1 VSGSLGRRYAQ
12 AVIDLARE
20 RGALASVGE
29 ELARAAAIF
38 SQDDLKGLVLNP
50 GIDAGARRNI
60 VAQVVERLELSPTVG
75 DLIRLLAARDRLA
88 VLQDVARA
96 YERLVDRELGR
107 ARVTIRSAA
116 PLEPEELTAL
126 EALAK
131 RLTGASLIVLSTKV
145 DPELIGGVTLAVG
158 GTVYDGSVK
167 TQLER
172 LADKMV
178 RAGA

>member
-1 VSGSLGRRYAQ
+1 MSGSLGRRYAQ

-20 RGALASVGE
+20 RGALAAVGE

-88 VLQDVARA
+88 VLPDVARA

-107 ARVTIRSAA
+107 ARVTIHSATQ
-116 PLEPEELTAL
+116 LELEQLTAL

>member
-1 VSGSLGRRYAQ
+1 MTGGLGRRYAK
-12 AVIDLARE
+12 AVIDLARG

-29 ELARAAAIF
+29 ELSRAAATF
-38 SQDDLKGLVLNP
+38 AQDDLKGLVLNP
-50 GIDAGARRNI
+50 GIAAAARRNI
-60 VAQVVERLELSPTVG
+60 VGQVVERLGLSPIVG
-75 DLIRLLAARDRLA
+75 DLIRLLAERDRLA
-88 VLQDVARA
+88 VLPDIARA

-107 ARVTIRSAA
+107 ARVTVRSAA
-116 PLEPEELTAL
+116 QLEPEQLTAL

-131 RLTGASLIVLSTKV
+131 RLTGASLVVVSTKV

>member
-1 VSGSLGRRYAQ
+1 VTGSLGRRYAK

-29 ELARAAAIF
+29 ELSRAAATF
-38 SQDDLKGLVLNP
+38 AQDDLKSLVLNP
-50 GIDAGARRNI
+50 GIGAAARRNI
-60 VAQVVERLELSPTVG
+60 VGQIVERLELSPIVG
-75 DLIRLLAARDRLA
+75 DLVRLLAARDRLA
-88 VLQDVARA
+88 VLPDVARA

-116 PLEPEELTAL
+116 KLEQEQLTAL

>member
-1 VSGSLGRRYAQ
+1 
-12 AVIDLARE
+12 VIDLARE

-29 ELARAAAIF
+29 ELARAAAVF

-50 GIDAGARRNI
+50 GIEAAARRNI

-88 VLQDVARA
+88 VLPDVARA

-107 ARVTIRSAA
+107 ARVTIRSAEK
-116 PLEPEELTAL
+116 LEQEQLTSL

-131 RLTGASLIVLSTKV
+131 RLTGASLIVVSTKV
-145 DPELIGGVTLAVG
+145 EPELIGGVTLAVG

>member
-12 AVIDLARE
+12 AVIKLARE

-29 ELARAAAIF
+29 ELARAAATF
-38 SQDDLKGLVLNP
+38 SQEDLKGLVLNP
-50 GIDAGARRNI
+50 GIDAAARRNI
-60 VAQVVERLELSPTVG
+60 VGQVVERLELSPIVG
-75 DLIRLLAARDRLA
+75 DLIRLMAARDRLA
-88 VLQDVARA
+88 VLPDVARA

-116 PLEPEELTAL
+116 KLEPEQLTEL

-131 RLTGASLIVLSTKV
+131 RLTGARLIVVSTKV
-145 DPELIGGVTLAVG
+145 EPDLIGGVTLAVG

>member
-1 VSGSLGRRYAQ
+1 VTGSLGRRYAK

-29 ELARAAAIF
+29 ELSRAAATF
-38 SQDDLKGLVLNP
+38 AQDDLKSLVLNP
-50 GIDAGARRNI
+50 GIVAAARRNI
-60 VAQVVERLELSPTVG
+60 VAQIVERLELSPIVG

-88 VLQDVARA
+88 VLPDVARA
-96 YERLVDRELGR
+96 YERFVDRELGR
-107 ARVTIRSAA
+107 ARVTVRSATQ
-116 PLEPEELTAL
+116 LEPEQVTAL
-126 EALAK
+126 EGLAK
-131 RLTGASLIVLSTKV
+131 KLTGASLIVMSTEV
-145 DPELIGGVTLAVG
+145 EPELIGGVTLAVG

>member
-1 VSGSLGRRYAQ
+1 MTGGLGRRYAK

-29 ELARAAAIF
+29 ELARAAATF

-50 GIDAGARRNI
+50 GIDAAARRNI
-60 VAQVVERLELSPTVG
+60 VGQVVERLEVSPIVG
-75 DLIRLLAARDRLA
+75 DLIRLLAARDRLV
-88 VLQDVARA
+88 VLPDIARA

-116 PLEPEELTAL
+116 KLEQEQLTAL

-131 RLTGASLIVLSTKV
+131 RLTGASLIVMSTKV
-145 DPELIGGVTLAVG
+145 EPELIGGVTLAVG

>member
-1 VSGSLGRRYAQ
+1 MTGSLGRRYAK

-29 ELARAAAIF
+29 ELSRAAATF
-38 SQDDLKGLVLNP
+38 AQDDLKSLVLNP
-50 GIDAGARRNI
+50 GIGAAARQNI
-60 VAQVVERLELSPTVG
+60 VGQIVERLGLSPIVG
-75 DLIRLLAARDRLA
+75 DLVRLLAARDRLV
-88 VLQDVARA
+88 VLPDVARA

-116 PLEPEELTAL
+116 QLEPEQLAAL

>member
-1 VSGSLGRRYAQ
+1 MTGGLGRRYAK

-29 ELARAAAIF
+29 ELARAAATF

-50 GIDAGARRNI
+50 GIDAAARRNI
-60 VAQVVERLELSPTVG
+60 VGQVVERLEVSPIVG

-88 VLQDVARA
+88 VLPDVARA

-116 PLEPEELTAL
+116 KLEQEQLTAL

-131 RLTGASLIVLSTKV
+131 RLTGASLIVMSTKV
-145 DPELIGGVTLAVG
+145 EPELIGGVTLAVG

>member
-1 VSGSLGRRYAQ
+1 VTGSLGRRYAK

-29 ELARAAAIF
+29 ELSRAAATF
-38 SQDDLKGLVLNP
+38 AQDDLKGLVLNP
-50 GIDAGARRNI
+50 GIGAAARRNI
-60 VAQVVERLELSPTVG
+60 VGQIVERLGLSPIVG
-75 DLIRLLAARDRLA
+75 DLVRLLAARDRIG
-88 VLQDVARA
+88 VLPDVARA

-107 ARVTIRSAA
+107 ARVAIRSAA
-116 PLEPEELTAL
+116 KLEPEQLTAL

-131 RLTGASLIVLSTKV
+131 RLTGASLIVVSTKV

-178 RAGA
+178 RVGA

>member
-1 VSGSLGRRYAQ
+1 ML
-12 AVIDLARE
+12 
-20 RGALASVGE
+20 
-29 ELARAAAIF
+29 
-38 SQDDLKGLVLNP
+38 P
-50 GIDAGARRNI
+50 
-60 VAQVVERLELSPTVG
+60 
-75 DLIRLLAARDRLA
+75 
-88 VLQDVARA
+88 DVARA
-96 YERLVDRELGR
+96 YELLVDRELGR
-107 ARVTIRSAA
+107 ARVTIRSAEQ
-116 PLEPEELTAL
+116 LEPEQLAAL

-145 DPELIGGVTLAVG
+145 DSELIGGVTLAVG

>member
-1 VSGSLGRRYAQ
+1 MTGSLGRRYAQ
-12 AVIDLARE
+12 AVIDLARQS
-20 RGALASVGE
+20 GALASVGE
-29 ELARAAAIF
+29 ELSRAAGTF
-38 SQDDLKGLVLNP
+38 GQDDLKGLVLNP
-50 GIDAGARRNI
+50 GINAAARRNI
-60 VAQVVERLELSPTVG
+60 VAQVVERLGVSQIVG

-88 VLQDVARA
+88 VLPDIARA

-107 ARVTIRSAA
+107 ARVTIRSAE
-116 PLEPEELTAL
+116 PLGPEQVAAL

-131 RLTGASLIVLSTKV
+131 RLTGANLIVVSTKV

>member
-1 VSGSLGRRYAQ
+1 VTGGLGRRYAK

-20 RGALASVGE
+20 SGALAPVGE
-29 ELARAAAIF
+29 DLSRAAATF
-38 SQDDLKGLVLNP
+38 AQDDLRSLVLNP
-50 GIDAGARRNI
+50 GIDATARRNI
-60 VAQVVERLELSPTVG
+60 VGQVVERLGLSPIVG
-75 DLIRLLAARDRLA
+75 DLIRLLAARDRID
-88 VLQDVARA
+88 VLPDVTRA

-107 ARVTIRSAA
+107 ARVTIKSASE
-116 PLEPEELTAL
+116 LGPEQLTAL
-126 EALAK
+126 EGLAK
-131 RLTGASLIVLSTKV
+131 KLTGASVIVVSTKV
-145 DPELIGGVTLAVG
+145 DPELIGGVTLTVG

>member
-1 VSGSLGRRYAQ
+1 MTGGLGRRYAK
-12 AVIDLARE
+12 AVIDLARGH
-20 RGALASVGE
+20 GALASVGE
-29 ELARAAAIF
+29 ELSRAAATF
-38 SQDDLKGLVLNP
+38 AQDDLKSLVLNP
-50 GIDAGARRNI
+50 GIGAAARRNI
-60 VAQVVERLELSPTVG
+60 VGQVVERLGLSPIVG
-75 DLIRLLAARDRLA
+75 DLIRLLAERDRLA
-88 VLQDVARA
+88 VLPDIARA

-107 ARVTIRSAA
+107 ARVTIRSAEELA
-116 PLEPEELTAL
+116 PEQLTAL
-126 EALAK
+126 ETLAK
-131 RLTGASLIVLSTKV
+131 RLTGASLVVVSTKV

>member
-12 AVIDLARE
+12 AVIKLARE

-29 ELARAAAIF
+29 ELARAAATF
-38 SQDDLKGLVLNP
+38 SQEDLKGLVLNP
-50 GIDAGARRNI
+50 GIDAAARRNI
-60 VAQVVERLELSPTVG
+60 VGQVVERLELSPIVG
-75 DLIRLLAARDRLA
+75 DLIRLMAARDRLA
-88 VLQDVARA
+88 VLPDVARA

-107 ARVTIRSAA
+107 ARVTIHSAA
-116 PLEPEELTAL
+116 KLEQEQLMAL

-131 RLTGASLIVLSTKV
+131 RLTGASLIVVSTKV
-145 DPELIGGVTLAVG
+145 EPELIGGVTLAVG

>member
-1 VSGSLGRRYAQ
+1 VNGSLGRRYAQ

-29 ELARAAAIF
+29 ELSRAAATF
-38 SQDDLKGLVLNP
+38 AQDDLKSLVLNP
-50 GIDAGARRNI
+50 GIEAAARRNI
-60 VAQVVERLELSPTVG
+60 VGQIVERLGLSPIVG
-75 DLIRLLAARDRLA
+75 DLVRLLAARDRLT
-88 VLQDVARA
+88 VLPDVARA

-107 ARVTIRSAA
+107 ARVTIRSAVH
-116 PLEPEELTAL
+116 LEPEQLTAL

-145 DPELIGGVTLAVG
+145 EPELIGGVTLAVG